1 MAWYNNAINNVKK
14 FGSFIKDHIV
24 LDDDDDDDIPSLK
37 PDGPIPGYSGSDQ
50 SNGIE
55 KNDMYDFYY
64 NDYNGMT
71 DTDRR
76 TLLGAQIGGSLL
88 GASLDSFGSGSAA
101 AAPAATSG
109 TAAAGATPVAAGSA
123 GAGTA
128 AAAPAA
134 VGAGTAAAATFGS
147 SAPSWLPTA
156 IGTAAT
162 LGTGIITTKMGNDTA
177 EKIANDTNAANAAS
191 VQQAN
196 ETNYNIA
203 KENLAYQRELF
214 DYNKLLQQR
223 IFDREDNAYQRTVND
238 MRKAGLS
245 PLMMNGT
252 NGAGEAIAQ
261 TALNNG
267 YQAQASQYQGYQ
279 NKYYDLP
286 ILQTIM
292 GFASGF
298 QNLQAGSYANQRMAA
313 ESKYYSDNARLD
325 NAQKQASLI
334 SQAYHNM
341 DSARKEEFNKYYGLH
356 DGMSQEE
363 IYAAI
368 ITKMLGKPWL
378 NSNGSPNDISPDTF
392 KSALKEIL
400 NFGKTSSNKVF
411 DALPF
416 GKGAP
421 LTPQQIESEKEME
434 TQRRA
439 DVANPGA
446 KALEKQMPEKPKA
459 ENYRKSATN
468 RAYERSKRSKK

>member
-1 MAWYNNAINNVKK
+1 MAWYNNVFNNVKN
-14 FGSFIKDHIV
+14 FGSFVKDHIPWA
-24 LDDDDDDDIPSLK
+24 DDDDDSPSLK
-37 PDGPIPGYSGSDQ
+37 PDSPIPGYSGSDQ

-55 KNDMYDFYY
+55 KTDMYDFYY

-71 DTDRR
+71 DKERR
-76 TLLGAQIGGSLL
+76 TLIGAQALGGLT
-88 GASLDSFGSGSAA
+88 GAALDSFSSGSA

-109 TAAAGATPVAAGSA
+109 TAAAGATPVAASA
-123 GAGTA
+123 AGA

-134 VGAGTAAAATFGS
+134 AGAGAAAAATFGS

-162 LGTGIITTKMGNDTA
+162 LGTGIATTKMGNDTA
-177 EKIANDTNAANAAS
+177 EKIAQETNAANAAS

-196 ETNYNIA
+196 ETNYKIA
-203 KENLAYQRELF
+203 QENLGFQRELF

-223 IFDREDNAYQRTVND
+223 IFDREDSAYQRTVAD

-325 NAQKQASLI
+325 NAQKQAALI
-334 SQAYHNM
+334 SQTYHNM
-341 DSARKEEFNKYYGLH
+341 DSARKEEFNKYYGIH

-378 NSNGSPNDISPDTF
+378 NSNGSPNNISPDTF

-468 RAYERSKRSKK
+468 RAYERSKRSKR